1 MDCLKGYI
9 GLSAKFNVEAE
20 SGLYVE
26 TLPDISFGLS
36 EGISEKGKDEV
47 LKMWQDVEERALRK
61 FRTLFIREINATFKI
76 SDVSV
81 SDCLICKNR
90 EVLATSLWY
99 FLGAEL
105 LTEGLGSSRINR
117 FTTIDRQKHREMRA
131 EMEEIFMVELQTA
144 ISNLNLSECTK
155 TEKVCKKNTIDF
167 ANVLMC

>member
-9 GLSAKFNVEAE
+9 GLSAKLSVEVE

-26 TLPDISFGLS
+26 ALPDISLLLS
-36 EGISEKGKDEV
+36 EGISEKGNDKV
-47 LKMWQDVEERALRK
+47 LEMWKDVEERALRK

-76 SDVSV
+76 SDIAV
-81 SDCLICKNR
+81 SDCLICKNK
-90 EVLATSLWY
+90 EVLATALWY

-131 EMEEIFMVELQTA
+131 EMEEVFMVDLQTA
-144 ISNLNLSECTK
+144 IANLNLSKCTK
-155 TEKVCKKNTIDF
+155 TEKVCKKQTVEF
-167 ANVLMC
+167 VNVVIC